1 MRGGLRHPCGA
12 VLLGEMGSKEVVY
25 GKKKAKESC
34 GEGGKRF
41 LLEQRLSWTE
51 PMTCLNGSK

>member
-12 VLLGEMGSKEVVY
+12 VLLGEMGSKEVVC

-34 GEGGKRF
+34 GEGGKQKVP
-41 LLEQRLSWTE
+41 LGAETE
-51 PMTCLNGSK
+51 LDRTNDMS